1 MKNKLAISVVLLCAA
16 ILGFAFISK
25 NDDNGKADGGI
36 RFMESNWQ
44 KAKEEA
50 KKQHKLIFLDAYATW
65 CGPCRMLKKQTFPNK
80 EAGDFFNQH
89 FINVAM
95 DMEKGDGPALSEQFR
110 IEAYPTLI
118 IADEQGNAITYTKG
132 FIEPKQLIEFGQY
145 GLSLKKK

>member
-1 MKNKLAISVVLLCAA
+1 MKRKIVISVLLLT
-16 ILGFAFISK
+16 ITVLGFAFISANK
-25 NDDNGKADGGI
+25 DDEKAKGGI
-36 RFMESNWQ
+36 QFMESNWQ
-44 KAKEEA
+44 KAKAEA

-80 EAGDFFNQH
+80 EAGDFFNKN

-110 IEAYPTLI
+110 IDAYPTLI
-118 IADEQGNAITYTKG
+118 IADELGNAITYTKG